1 MKHRFRGC
9 AASLLFCFIGAVAA
23 RADAGPPG
31 CPDLTQ
37 LQSAPDL
44 RNEKA
49 PETLVAD
56 KLVAEAKAVTRSMS
70 DVNLA
75 KAMELYELAIQVD
88 PQNAPAHIGLAGAHQ
103 SSQRYLGVKKDVALA
118 RAGQHLAKG
127 RELAPANI
135 DGLYLLADQVFL
147 VNRDYACTQRI
158 LDTALRLDPGNARTH
173 YWYSELLAGMGQF
186 DLAFE
191 HTGKALALAD
201 ADTRDYVTRNIGRQ
215 RYMAGQ
221 YDWVID
227 HYANYLKAK
236 PNFSL
241 AHFYR
246 SLAFGD
252 KGEFDTA
259 LVEAR
264 KAMPDAPKGD
274 AGGIGML
281 ALAYANAGQQD
292 KAREVLQELLDRDAR
307 GEHVVEYRI
316 AAVFEVLGE
325 RDLAL
330 QWLGK
335 EIDDRGG
342 VFSWMV
348 WLNHDPVWT
357 SMRTDPRFKGIQ
369 QRAGWASSI
378 EKENAR

>member
-1 MKHRFRGC
+1 MKRRFRGC

-23 RADAGPPG
+23 RADVGPPG

-70 DVNLA
+70 DVNIT
-75 KAMELYELAIQVD
+75 KAMALYEQAIQVD

-103 SSQRYLGVKKDVALA
+103 SSQRYLGVKKDAALA

-127 RELAPANI
+127 RELAPTNI
-135 DGLYLLADQVFL
+135 DGLYLLADQMFL

-158 LDTALRLDPGNARTH
+158 FDTALRLYPGDAKTH

-227 HYANYLKAK
+227 HYANYLKSK

-246 SLAFGD
+246 SLAFGA

-281 ALAYANAGQQD
+281 ALAYANAGQEAE
-292 KAREVLQELLDRDAR
+292 ARELLRELLDRDAR